1 MMVCVCAIRLPPA
14 GHGGSQHENL
24 VRWPG
29 EPLRLGSTHMAEAP
43 GQAMWSTVACARILH
58 CIACALHAQAA
69 R

>member
-29 EPLRLGSTHMAEAP
+29 EPLRLGSTHMATPEE
-43 GQAMWSTVACARILH
+43 VA
-58 CIACALHAQAA
+58 AA
-69 R
+69 NPLDNVQQNM